1 MEIIEKGHTIS
12 INAGKRFPFKKILV
26 DAGIA
31 VIFVWGVFCVLVIFL
46 SHDAGELLPYFIAIT
61 LLLTIPLVAGVLIRQ
76 SRHYGGILID
86 GEKKHLSLKNFWH
99 QQQISFDDI
108 KELQVG
114 KNRIRSGLFLY
125 RLEAVPFSG
134 KSLRLIQDV
143 PDKQSLRS
151 FGKRIEKLMDKPVIV
166 DRLSSR

>member
-12 INAGKRFPFKKILV
+12 IHAGKRFPFKKIFV

-46 SHDAGELLPYFIAIT
+46 SHDAGRLLPYFIAIT
-61 LLLTIPLVAGVLIRQ
+61 LLLTIPLAAGVLIRQ
-76 SRHYGGILID
+76 SRHFGEILID
-86 GEKKHLSLKNFWH
+86 GEKRHLSLKSLWRK
-99 QQQISFDDI
+99 QQVSFDDI
-108 KELQVG
+108 KEFQVD
-114 KNRIRSGLFLY
+114 KYRIKTGLFLY

-134 KSLRLIQDV
+134 KPLRLIQDV

-151 FGKRIEKLMDKPVIV
+151 LGKKIEKLVDKPLIV
-166 DRLSSR
+166 D

>member
-12 INAGKRFPFKKILV
+12 IHAGPRCPFKKILV

-61 LLLTIPLVAGVLIRQ
+61 LLLTIPLAVGVLIRQ
-76 SRHYGGILID
+76 SRHYGEILID
-86 GEKKHLSLKNFWH
+86 GEKRHLSLKNLWRK
-99 QQQISFDDI
+99 QQVSFDDI
-108 KELQVG
+108 KEFQVD
-114 KNRIRSGLFLY
+114 KYRIKTGLFLY
-125 RLEAVPFSG
+125 RLEAVPLSG
-134 KSLRLIQDV
+134 KPFRLIQDV

-151 FGKRIEKLMDKPVIV
+151 FGKKIEKLVDKPLIV
-166 DRLSSR
+166 D